1 MSDLSIVEVTLK
13 SCPFCGGPATV
24 IVTDCRPCNVEGWTD
39 AYSVWCNASVLCG
52 GRKSKLYN
60 DRDNAIAA
68 WNTRASTA
76 SEAERV
82 REAAAALVAKLD
94 ECDPHLTS
102 MFSFALAH
110 DHLYSGPTYGEEL
123 EALRAALKGAQ

>member
-1 MSDLSIVEVTLK
+1 MGKRVTVT
-13 SCPFCGGPATV
+13 PA
-24 IVTDCRPCNVEGWTD
+24 
-39 AYSVWCNASVLCG
+39 
-52 GRKSKLYN
+52 
-60 DRDNAIAA
+60 DREAWIGYEDFDGAFAERIRTGSEDNTSGLQMFA
-68 WNTRASTA
+68 RHRA

-82 REAAAALVAKLD
+82 REAATALVAKLD

-123 EALRAALKGAQ
+123 EALRAAVNGAK

>member
-1 MSDLSIVEVTLK
+1 MELEP
-13 SCPFCGGPATV
+13 CPFCGNRLQASSVQAVHP
-24 IVTDCRPCNVEGWTD
+24 IVDGGCFLEGTGFD
-39 AYSVWCNASVLCG
+39 ASEFGV
-52 GRKSKLYN
+52 
-60 DRDNAIAA
+60 
-68 WNTRASTA
+68 WNTRTSTA

-82 REAAAALVAKLD
+82 REAATALVAKLD

-123 EALRAALKGAQ
+123 EALRAAIRSLPIGEVE

>member
-1 MSDLSIVEVTLK
+1 MTSPLK
-13 SCPFCGGPATV
+13 PCPFCGKPAESAFV
-24 IVTDCRPCNVEGWTD
+24 HASIPWWQVECTDCSAHVD
-39 AYSVWCNASVLCG
+39 AETEV
-52 GRKSKLYN
+52 
-60 DRDNAIAA
+60 DAIAA

-82 REAAAALVAKLD
+82 REAASALVAKLD

-123 EALRAALKGAQ
+123 EALRAAIRSLPIGEA